1 MTTKRFILATS
12 MIMFVT
18 MSGHANAGTT
28 ISDLRYWP
36 GEVNSTGQNE
46 VQRPENVVHLAQTP
60 QGIEANGPTYQ
71 GGPKEN

>member
-18 MSGHANAGTT
+18 MSGNANAGTT

-36 GEVNSTGQNE
+36 GEVSSVGQNE
-46 VQRPENVVHLAQTP
+46 VPRTENVVHLAETP
-60 QGIEANGPTYQ
+60 RGIEANGPSYQ

>member
-18 MSGHANAGTT
+18 MSGPANAGTT

-36 GEVNSTGQNE
+36 SEVNSTGQNE
-46 VQRPENVVHLAQTP
+46 VQRPENVAHLAETP
-60 QGIEANGPTYQ
+60 PRVEANGPPYQ
-71 GGPKEN
+71 LRPKEN